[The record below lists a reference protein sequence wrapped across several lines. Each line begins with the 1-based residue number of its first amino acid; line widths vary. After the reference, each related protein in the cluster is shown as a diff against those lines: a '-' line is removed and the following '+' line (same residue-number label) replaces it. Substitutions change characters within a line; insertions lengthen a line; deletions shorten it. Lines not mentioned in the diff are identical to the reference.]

1 MTDGGAGMMALR
13 LLVGSGS
20 MDYTSFMK
28 FEWDEA
34 KSDAC
39 FLQRGFD
46 FAYAAFAFA
55 DPNRMIW
62 QDTRYSYGEDRYRLM
77 GSIEARLFVIAYTPR
92 SDVVRIISA
101 RKANQREV
109 KQYENRP
116 NDD

>member
-1 MTDGGAGMMALR
+1 MMALR

-39 FLQRGFD
+39 FLQRGFE
-46 FAYAAFAFA
+46 
-55 DPNRMIW
+55 W
-62 QDTRYSYGEDRYRLM
+62 
-77 GSIEARLFVIAYTPR
+77 
-92 SDVVRIISA
+92 
-101 RKANQREV
+101 
-109 KQYENRP
+109 YENRP